1 MIRIISGRYKGQK
14 LQNIKSKH
22 IRPTQARVKKS
33 ILEILE
39 PFTKKD
45 VLDLFS
51 GSGALGI
58 EALSRGANYAV
69 AIDNNRKNFK
79 NLVNNFKNI
88 CSPDNYKVE
97 CMDAIKYLKS
107 TKEKFDIILCDP
119 PYYKYDYMKIFNESK
134 PIIKKGGVFCMEM
147 EKNVVD
153 ENIFRVKIYGSI
165 QVILWR
171 NDE

>member
-1 MIRIISGRYKGQK
+1 MIRIISGQYKGQK
-14 LQNIKSKH
+14 LQGIKSKH

-33 ILEILE
+33 MLEILE

-58 EALSRGANYAV
+58 EALSRGANQV
-69 AIDNNRKNFK
+69 ISIDNNKKNF
-79 NLVNNFKNI
+79 NSLRNNFKNI
-88 CSPDNYKVE
+88 CLKDSYTIY
-97 CMDAIKYLKS
+97 CMDAIQYLE
-107 TKEKFDIILCDP
+107 TATQKFDIILCDP
-119 PYYKYDYMKIFNESK
+119 PYYKYNHMEIFKKSQS
-134 PIIKKGGVFCMEM
+134 IIKRGGVFCMEM

-153 ENIFRVKIYGSI
+153 ENIFRVKIYGES